1 MRSPMSVLFFV
12 LPLAGLLALFGLSLR
27 AGKH

>member
-1 MRSPMSVLFFV
+1 MSVLFFV